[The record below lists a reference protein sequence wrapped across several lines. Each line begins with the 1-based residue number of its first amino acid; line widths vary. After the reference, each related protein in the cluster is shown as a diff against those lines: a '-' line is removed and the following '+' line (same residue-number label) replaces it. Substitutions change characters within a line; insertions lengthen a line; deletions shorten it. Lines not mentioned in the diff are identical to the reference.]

1 MFFIDVFSRM
11 ISSSQRLILGAL
23 ALFETANIRNGGKTC
38 IFIINALCTLVLNL
52 VQLLQ
57 GSSFVQREK
66 IIFQQVLKINRLQT
80 KRLRKGFKIRY
91 RMGIFFDRVMR
102 I

>member
-1 MFFIDVFSRM
+1 M

-57 GSSFVQREK
+57 GQALSKEK
-66 IIFQQVLKINRLQT
+66 KYFSTGPEN
-80 KRLRKGFKIRY
+80 
-91 RMGIFFDRVMR
+91 
-102 I
+102 

>member
-80 KRLRKGFKIRY
+80 KRLRKGFKIQY

>member
-11 ISSSQRLILGAL
+11 ISSSQRLIFGAL
-23 ALFETANIRNGGKTC
+23 ALFETANICNGGKTC

-57 GSSFVQREK
+57 GSSFFQREK

-80 KRLRKGFKIRY
+80 KRLRKGLKYDIEWVYFLIEL
-91 RMGIFFDRVMR
+91 
-102 I
+102 